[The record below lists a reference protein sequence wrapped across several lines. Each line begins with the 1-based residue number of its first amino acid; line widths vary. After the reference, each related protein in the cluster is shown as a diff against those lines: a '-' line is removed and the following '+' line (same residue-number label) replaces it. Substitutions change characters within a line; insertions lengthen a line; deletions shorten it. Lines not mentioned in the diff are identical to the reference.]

1 MPVVGEGA
9 SWVMRAAPGLRVAV
23 LVVAAFLVPGFT
35 LHMALA
41 PAADLLVVLGL
52 LGLAQALGVLG
63 ALDEGAAA
71 PGQAA
76 LGAAVRSALGLPAL
90 LAVVAALALAAGDTA
105 LPAILEL
112 PYDEAPGLLPALLPL
127 GLALMLV
134 AAGQGGVPVVA
145 LAAPAAGLGM
155 AAALAVVLLGALWAA
170 LRRDATGQVAGVLT
184 LENGLVLALA
194 GLPVVPGAALL
205 ALATLALPAA
215 VGVALLRRVLPEE
228 RA

>member
-1 MPVVGEGA
+1 MTGVLDSAVLANAASVLGA
-9 SWVMRAAPGLRVAV
+9 AALLVLALAVPLVRRAASAGV
-23 LVVAAFLVPGFT
+23 LVAGQAACLV
-35 LHMALA
+35 
-41 PAADLLVVLGL
+41 LVL
-52 LGLAQALGVLG
+52 LAQAWLQGSW
-63 ALDEGAAA
+63 
-71 PGQAA
+71 QW
-76 LGAAVRSALGLPAL
+76 
-90 LAVVAALALAAGDTA
+90 LALAAATAAVKLVA
-105 LPAILEL
+105 LPR
-112 PYDEAPGLLPALLPL
+112 GLRSLAPALGEGAAPAWLVVA
-127 GLALMLV
+127 GAALA
-134 AAGQGGVPVVA
+134 VPVVA

>member
-1 MPVVGEGA
+1 MTGVLDSAVLANAASVLGAAALLVLALAVPLVRRATSAGVLVAGQAACLVLVLLAQAWLQGSWQWLALATVAVKLVALPRGLRILAPALGEGA
-9 SWVMRAAPGLRVAV
+9 APAW
-23 LVVAAFLVPGFT
+23 LVVAG
-35 LHMALA
+35 
-41 PAADLLVVLGL
+41 
-52 LGLAQALGVLG
+52 
-63 ALDEGAAA
+63 
-71 PGQAA
+71 
-76 LGAAVRSALGLPAL
+76 
-90 LAVVAALALAAGDTA
+90 AALA
-105 LPAILEL
+105 
-112 PYDEAPGLLPALLPL
+112 
-127 GLALMLV
+127 
-134 AAGQGGVPVVA
+134 VPVVA

>member
-1 MPVVGEGA
+1 MTGVLD
-9 SWVMRAAPGLRVAV
+9 SAV
-23 LVVAAFLVPGFT
+23 LANAAS
-35 LHMALA
+35 
-41 PAADLLVVLGL
+41 
-52 LGLAQALGVLG
+52 VLG
-63 ALDEGAAA
+63 AAALLVLA
-71 PGQAA
+71 LAVPLVRRAASAGVLVAGQAA
-76 LGAAVRSALGLPAL
+76 CLVLVL
-90 LAVVAALALAAGDTA
+90 LEQAWLQGSWQWLALAAATVAVKLVA
-105 LPAILEL
+105 LPRGLRIL
-112 PYDEAPGLLPALLPL
+112 APALGEGAAPVWLVVA
-127 GLALMLV
+127 GAALA
-134 AAGQGGVPVVA
+134 VPVVA